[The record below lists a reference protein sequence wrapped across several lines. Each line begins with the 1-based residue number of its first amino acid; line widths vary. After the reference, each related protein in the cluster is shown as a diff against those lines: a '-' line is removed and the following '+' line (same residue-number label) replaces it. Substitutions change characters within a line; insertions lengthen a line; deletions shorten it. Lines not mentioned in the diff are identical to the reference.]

1 MNTDY
6 GYDNAGRLRTVKVA
20 TSLEA
25 TYTYDALDRLAIRAL
40 TNQTPSGTTH
50 FIHMLGG
57 GGAFDDLAP
66 GLGDELGGRSIA
78 VVCTP
83 PHGQRRAPGGNASL
97 PLFVDTSPRGRP
109 RSVGTWPL

>member
-1 MNTDY
+1 MASTPATATTKPARS
-6 GYDNAGRLRTVKVA
+6 GPSRRFRLSK
-20 TSLEA
+20 A

-66 GLGDELGGRSIA
+66 GLGDEFGGRNIA

-83 PHGQRRAPGGNASL
+83 SWSTPPSSR
-97 PLFVDTSPRGRP
+97 
-109 RSVGTWPL
+109 